1 MRGRRERYET
11 SAQMN
16 LTSMVDILF
25 MLLII
30 VMITAPMMHAQVD
43 LSLPKSSAARVT
55 DESTVTVSITRDGRL
70 YLGKT
75 EIGYDELPRKLW
87 ELRERKNLRSVALRA
102 DREVKYETIMKV
114 IGLIKEG
121 GIEDLGLV
129 ALPEKGRK

>member
-1 MRGRRERYET
+1 MSRREKYEP

-43 LSLPKSSAARVT
+43 LSLPKSSAARIT
-55 DESTVTVSITRDGRL
+55 DESTVTISIKSNGSV
-70 YLGKT
+70 YIEKNPISMK
-75 EIGYDELPRKLW
+75 EIARKLW
-87 ELRERKNLRSVALRA
+87 QLKKTKNITSVSLRA
-102 DREVKYETIMKV
+102 DKKVDYGTVMKV
-114 IGLIKEG
+114 IGYIKES

-129 ALPEKGRK
+129 ALPEK